1 MTAVSCFAIGL
12 GFAIAVGLL
21 VFAGVVIG
29 WLVPHPRRGPRK
41 PPETPDS
48 GSSRSD

>member
-1 MTAVSCFAIGL
+1 VTFLSCFAIGL

-29 WLVPHPRRGPRK
+29 WVIPHPRRGRRK
-41 PPETPDS
+41 PPESPDS
-48 GSSRSD
+48 GASRSD

>member
-1 MTAVSCFAIGL
+1 VTLLSCFAIGL
-12 GFAIAVGLL
+12 GFAIAIGLL

-29 WLVPHPRRGPRK
+29 WLIPHRRRPRK
-41 PPETPDS
+41 SPETPDS